1 VDGPQAIDD
10 RREVL
15 RQASVALGG
24 RPVTLWE
31 VSAKA
36 ELDPR
41 LSSDSAPAH
50 HATHLDVD
58 STLRRW
64 NISIMEGS
72 RWVGCRLDRDGP
84 WVIAPV
90 RIRPP
95 APPPGGRERR
105 SGERLTLEL
114 AGLCLGLID
123 GRTGA
128 ATAPQTGAGAFR
140 DLGTLPAVLAH
151 ELGNR
156 LTTARATLQL
166 AIESLGRWSDVDAP
180 RRLELL
186 DELGQVLEDI
196 DRGALFV
203 HAVRDRARGALA
215 RWERFDAV
223 RVAQSC
229 CTLEGR
235 VLKDRA
241 EVEFTGELDSVY
253 LLGDPNALYDALVNL
268 IRNAADAAAGGPHP
282 IAVAVERVGQS
293 LRLTVRDRG
302 AGIPGQALER
312 IFEPGFTTKSF
323 GEGTGMG
330 LALVQEVVR
339 NMFGGHIAV
348 DSTVGVGTTFT
359 MSLPI
364 PPQRTADPRQPASE
378 PTATS
383 VA

>member
-1 VDGPQAIDD
+1 MLDAGADSSNSMVRPPYSRSTPAAGRHCRRLHGHGCHRSGACVDGPQANDD

-41 LSSDSAPAH
+41 LSSDPSPAH

-128 ATAPQTGAGAFR
+128 ATAP
-140 DLGTLPAVLAH
+140 
-151 ELGNR
+151 
-156 LTTARATLQL
+156 
-166 AIESLGRWSDVDAP
+166 
-180 RRLELL
+180 
-186 DELGQVLEDI
+186 
-196 DRGALFV
+196 
-203 HAVRDRARGALA
+203 RAR
-215 RWERFDAV
+215 W
-223 RVAQSC
+223 
-229 CTLEGR
+229 
-235 VLKDRA
+235 RA
-241 EVEFTGELDSVY
+241 GSGSTPCAWRS
-253 LLGDPNALYDALVNL
+253 
-268 IRNAADAAAGGPHP
+268 RAAPWRGG
-282 IAVAVERVGQS
+282 
-293 LRLTVRDRG
+293 
-302 AGIPGQALER
+302 
-312 IFEPGFTTKSF
+312 F
-323 GEGTGMG
+323 
-330 LALVQEVVR
+330 
-339 NMFGGHIAV
+339 
-348 DSTVGVGTTFT
+348 
-359 MSLPI
+359 
-364 PPQRTADPRQPASE
+364 
-378 PTATS
+378 
-383 VA
+383 